1 MKAIIL
7 EQIVVPRLSKLK
19 IDGLICKHRLG
30 ARTLTV
36 FHMFIPTIFPLS
48 AMFNSNFFQNCM
60 IDVVESYDEQCET
73 DVISQSP

>member
-7 EQIVVPRLSKLK
+7 EHIVVPRVSKLK

-36 FHMFIPTIFPLS
+36 FHMFIPTIFPLP
-48 AMFNSNFFQNCM
+48 AMFK
-60 IDVVESYDEQCET
+60 I
-73 DVISQSP
+73 VISFKIV